1 MTMIPCTEGRVVV
14 ASAADGI
21 DFGAVNSCMTIS
33 CILDDGSKIAAH
45 DAIFKRVQPQILFA
59 LKERVPADRQ
69 IARVIAAGA
78 GTCWTPTMESQQE
91 LASGMSKADPSFKE
105 QSWQEQDRLMFPN
118 MITRNVAR
126 FTEVLSR
133 DLGVAA
139 GAVEFRDVAEG
150 KIKLNPDGTLEV
162 EEAPD

>member
-45 DAIFKRVQPQILFA
+45 DAVFKRVQPQIVFA
-59 LKERVPADRQ
+59 LKGRVPAGRH
-69 IARVIAAGA
+69 ITRVIAAGA

-133 DLGVAA
+133 DLGVDA